1 MCDPLRINFRF
12 STWGLQV
19 CKYLTNGSQSTSN
32 NGIRYKSPEK
42 KALTSAIEL
51 LRGYY
56 GLPSMTWGGSE
67 GTKMDVY
74 KTDVEFLY
82 VDQPH
87 VPHVKL
93 ALNAH
98 NILGVCMSS
107 H

>member
-1 MCDPLRINFRF
+1 
-12 STWGLQV
+12 
-19 CKYLTNGSQSTSN
+19 
-32 NGIRYKSPEK
+32 
-42 KALTSAIEL
+42 
-51 LRGYY
+51 
-56 GLPSMTWGGSE
+56 MTWGGSE